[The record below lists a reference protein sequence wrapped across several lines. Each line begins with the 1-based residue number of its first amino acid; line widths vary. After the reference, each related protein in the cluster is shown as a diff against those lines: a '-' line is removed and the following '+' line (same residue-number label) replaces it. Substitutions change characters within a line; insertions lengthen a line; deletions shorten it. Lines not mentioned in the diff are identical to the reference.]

1 LSMLVDRTFSGSN
14 NYMIE
19 NSVKMMAVFA
29 EMIIFDGRIGPIQQD
44 RIGCM
49 LAYQSVEKIK
59 RFVGYSGT
67 RQYGYLNLYI
77 GHSNIIM
84 VLRENSSFSQAV
96 LDYLISLMDYL
107 IEEEYIVKADVEDLG
122 GLGRMIVGSS
132 DQIADA
138 VNHISSIMLLQNRIK
153 AYLIIN
159 VKDDSRK
166 QSEVAVMKEMIL
178 LIQHDIK
185 SYKTIFMNRVPHN
198 TVLGTLIDSFQ
209 KVL

>member
-1 LSMLVDRTFSGSN
+1 
-14 NYMIE
+14 
-19 NSVKMMAVFA
+19 
-29 EMIIFDGRIGPIQQD
+29 
-44 RIGCM
+44 
-49 LAYQSVEKIK
+49 
-59 RFVGYSGT
+59 
-67 RQYGYLNLYI
+67 
-77 GHSNIIM
+77 
-84 VLRENSSFSQAV
+84 
-96 LDYLISLMDYL
+96 
-107 IEEEYIVKADVEDLG
+107 LG